1 MLKISII
8 ILITIF
14 RAFNFNFAPVPR
26 NFMTGPRRIRVE
38 RRRRRSERGDI
49 LAPHARLK
57 GGQC

>member
-14 RAFNFNFAPVPR
+14 KVFNFNFPPVPR
-26 NFMTGPRRIRVE
+26 NFMTRPRRIRVE
-38 RRRRRSERGDI
+38 RRRSERGDI